1 MKLDILAFGA
11 HPDDVELGCGATI
24 AKEVSLG
31 KKVGIVD
38 LTRGE
43 LGTRG
48 SAAVRELEAAKSA
61 TILGVSVRENM
72 GFADGFFINDKNHQ
86 LEIIK
91 MIRKY
96 QPEIVLCNAVDDR
109 HIDHPKG
116 SSLVSDACFLSG
128 LLKIETEI
136 GGESQKKW
144 RPKQVYHYIQWKNI
158 EPDFVVDV
166 SDFIDVKQK
175 AVLAYSTQFYD
186 PKSNEPETPITSKNF
201 TESINYR
208 AKDLGRLIGVEYA
221 EGFTS
226 ERYVAVENL
235 SKLI

>member
-136 GGESQKKW
+136 GGELQKKW

-186 PKSNEPETPITSKNF
+186 PKSNEPETSITSKNF